1 MPNHSQEELRKAAL
15 HVLFI
20 FLTARPSQTSLSEE
34 LLEPFCA
41 LERGLA
47 GGASHFMFHRIFKP
61 WSLREEELCIW
72 WSNTQNSQLE
82 SQAVGKTQASPSAAF
97 HERRSQAAA
106 WSFGFE
112 ARFLSASALKAKVG
126 RLWKLGGRDSKL
138 CKYSSGPGWPAS
150 VSKCETLIPLNKPP
164 TKLETSVKGP
174 HRLLHIPMA
183 ISPAQHPPGLL
194 CFQSWLPISRRVGR
208 AQWLTPTP
216 PVRLRLWIFMKL
228 LASEVTAWRPGDV
241 TVTTSKLPK

>member
-1 MPNHSQEELRKAAL
+1 MFCLFFSQRDHLRL
-15 HVLFI
+15 
-20 FLTARPSQTSLSEE
+20 PSVRNSLS
-34 LLEPFCA
+34 PSARWNVAWQVVPRISCSTAFSN
-41 LERGLA
+41 RGHYGKRSYVF
-47 GGASHFMFHRIFKP
+47 GGATR
-61 WSLREEELCIW
+61 
-72 WSNTQNSQLE
+72 NTQNSQLE

-174 HRLLHIPMA
+174 HRITSHTDGDK
-183 ISPAQHPPGLL
+183 PG
-194 CFQSWLPISRRVGR
+194 P
-208 AQWLTPTP
+208 TPTWP
-216 PVRLRLWIFMKL
+216 FVLPVMAPDLSEGG
-228 LASEVTAWRPGDV
+228 AS
-241 TVTTSKLPK
+241 TVAYAHASCASSALDLHEATGE